1 MKRDEI
7 KEIIEGITKEQLD
20 KIMDI
25 NGADIEKAKGN
36 LATVQQQVEQLQ
48 TQLKDRDKQLAD
60 LKNEVK
66 DNEDLKSK
74 ITALEQ
80 ANETAKTD
88 YDNKI
93 KEIQRGYEIEG
104 KLRDAKAKNVKA
116 AMAMLD
122 LDSKDDID
130 TQIKFLRENEATSF
144 LFESDNPPTVT
155 GTTPATG
162 GENKPT
168 GKPSISLNEAVQKAL
183 NTRKD

>member
-25 NGADIEKAKGN
+25 NGADIEKAKAN

-48 TQLKDRDKQLAD
+48 SQLKDRDKQLAD

-80 ANETAKTD
+80 ANAAAKTD
-88 YDNKI
+88 YDKKI
-93 KEIQRGYEIEG
+93 SEIQRTYEIEG

-130 TQIKFLRENEATSF
+130 TQIKTLRENEATSF
-144 LFESDNPPTVT
+144 LFESDNPPGIK
-155 GTTPATG
+155 GTTPAAG
-162 GENKPT
+162 GETPPT
-168 GKPSISLNEAVQKAL
+168 GKHNVSLTEAVQKAL
-183 NTRKD
+183 TSRKD